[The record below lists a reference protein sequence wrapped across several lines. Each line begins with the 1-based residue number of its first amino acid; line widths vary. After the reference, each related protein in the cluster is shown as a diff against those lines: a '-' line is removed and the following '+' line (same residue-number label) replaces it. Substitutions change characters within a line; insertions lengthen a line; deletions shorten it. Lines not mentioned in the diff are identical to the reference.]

1 MAAKTPDKTEE
12 PPGGAAAGAAA
23 AGLRPGGGA
32 LRAGLRA
39 LAALSFAV
47 VGLLCVVLVAGARQ
61 IADDEMAWSL
71 RRGEWVWLHRGPTRA
86 WDPLLPADVVLVADP
101 LQPGRAVLRRVVA
114 TGGQTVAFDEGG
126 VRVNAKRL
134 RVQEMGD
141 QPGVFVRKE
150 TIWSKPPARANDYL
164 LMVDNPTTRWT
175 AAGEVKVPEGHL
187 FLLADARDLALD
199 SRWWGP
205 VPATAVIGVVRAHL
219 AEPDLWRPR
228 LRLLRPEE

>member
-1 MAAKTPDKTEE
+1 MAAKTPDKTVQAE
-12 PPGGAAAGAAA
+12 GGAAAGGAA
-23 AGLRPGGGA
+23 AGPRAGGGA

-39 LAALSFAV
+39 LAALVIAV
-47 VGLLCVVLVAGARQ
+47 IGALIVILAVGARQ

-86 WDPLLPADVVLVADP
+86 WDGLLPADVVLVADP
-101 LQPGRAVLRRVVA
+101 LQSGRTVLRRVVA
-114 TGGQTVAFDEGG
+114 TGGQTVTFDEGG

-164 LMVDNPTTRWT
+164 LMVDNPTTRWA

-205 VPATAVIGVVRAHL
+205 VPASSVIGVVRAHL

>member
-1 MAAKTPDKTEE
+1 MAGGGAVAAGPTEQTD
-12 PPGGAAAGAAA
+12 PRPGGSAAPAPRSGPLWTAARVLGWHVLGMAGLLLLLLAAGA
-23 AGLRPGGGA
+23 R
-32 LRAGLRA
+32 R
-39 LAALSFAV
+39 V
-47 VGLLCVVLVAGARQ
+47 
-61 IADDEMAWSL
+61 ADDEMAWSL
-71 RRGEWVWLHRGPTRA
+71 RRGEWVWLHRGPTLA

-101 LQPGRAVLRRVVA
+101 LQPGRRVLRRVVA
-114 TGGQTVAFDEGG
+114 TGGQSVAFDEGG

-205 VPATAVIGVVRAHL
+205 VHATSVIGVVRAHL